1 MPLSKFR
8 PARLPVAVAA
18 ALLSAYSF
26 GQGDGVE
33 QVDLPTVQVKGIGK
47 QTTNNYTIP
56 ASSAATGIRLTQAR
70 NAAVFVCRYRKTNGR
85 PRFGY
90 LAGRVETNTGRVPQ
104 QNGQQRLRPQRVYF
118 AQSGD

>member
-26 GQGDGVE
+26 GAGDGVE

-56 ASSAATGIRLTQAR
+56 ASSATTGIRLTQR
-70 NAAVFVCRYRKTNGR
+70 ETPQSLSVFTEKQMDDQGLDT
-85 PRFGY
+85 
-90 LAGRVETNTGRVPQ
+90 
-104 QNGQQRLRPQRVYF
+104 
-118 AQSGD
+118 